1 MSPVSASLGAVK
13 YLREVT
19 PYFRKAS
26 VLAEMGW
33 DFAPGGLLSS
43 RGGAQQQPG
52 PGGRPDCRRV
62 PLLLCQLA
70 RALTVPEPR
79 VLELHSPDRR
89 SVCLL
94 RCADAAQ
101 CAAWFNAL
109 HAALAR
115 VMAQAVVEAGHLLR
129 DVLDQ
134 AQLQHMGWLSEK
146 ASTLVSTLP
155 RLPRG
160 RSGPMGD

>member
-1 MSPVSASLGAVK
+1 MLSSRKRLRIRKSVSLCAVK

-33 DFAPGGLLSS
+33 DFAPGGLLS
-43 RGGAQQQPG
+43 RGTAVSHSQ
-52 PGGRPDCRRV
+52 GRPDCRRV

-70 RALTVPEPR
+70 RSLTVPEPR

-146 ASTLVSTLP
+146 VREASL
-155 RLPRG
+155 
-160 RSGPMGD
+160 

>member
-1 MSPVSASLGAVK
+1 MK

-43 RGGAQQQPG
+43 RGGPQAA

-146 ASTLVSTLP
+146 ARPLLYSVLKCP
-155 RLPRG
+155 AACCCCC
-160 RSGPMGD
+160 RSSRV